1 MERLLSKS
9 SLADREVRS
18 QIRGL
23 LTLIYPGGFLADRRK
38 DPRFPYPKLIYLT
51 PVGRDGR
58 TPQGESIVVTGK
70 QISEG
75 GLAFFHQNPLPNRR
89 MIASL
94 ETHDGR
100 FMGFLIDICWCRFTR
115 HGWYESGSRLLEC
128 VAAPAENASLPTEL
142 RLTADEIARQ
152 GLVGGRLSTTA

>member
-1 MERLLSKS
+1 MI
-9 SLADREVRS
+9 V
-18 QIRGL
+18 
-23 LTLIYPGGFLADRRK
+23 DRRR

-75 GLAFFHQNPLPNRR
+75 GLSFFHPEPLPDRR

-100 FMGFLIDICWCRFTR
+100 FMGFLLDICWCRFTR
-115 HGWYESGSRLLEC
+115 HGW
-128 VAAPAENASLPTEL
+128 
-142 RLTADEIARQ
+142 
-152 GLVGGRLSTTA
+152 

>member
-1 MERLLSKS
+1 MERSIRK
-9 SLADREVRS
+9 SLAADADIRCRVRS
-18 QIRGL
+18 L
-23 LTLIYPGGFLADRRK
+23 LTLIYPGGMIVDRRR

-70 QISEG
+70 QISES
-75 GLAFFHQNPLPNRR
+75 GLSFFHRDPLPDRR

-94 ETHDGR
+94 ETHDEK
-100 FMGFLIDICWCRFTR
+100 FMGFLVDICWCRFTR

-128 VAAPAENASLPTEL
+128 VPSPADALAQGGTRLIADGIDRPSLAA
-142 RLTADEIARQ
+142 
-152 GLVGGRLSTTA
+152 GRLSTTQ